1 MSDTKKLCLS
11 VEPMHKDEWRWE
23 WRNHETR
30 ELFTSGTAATER
42 DAFEAAT
49 RSVVE
54 AFSMALSQGRQEI
67 EVLKE
72 HLGTALADKERLD
85 ERAEILALL
94 KGRAKALREKQHP
107 WSAEE
112 VEKLALLV
120 EQRSTKPSSEAAEKA
135 EGASQ

>member
-23 WRNHETR
+23 WRNHSTR
-30 ELFTSGTAATER
+30 ELFTSGMAATER
-42 DAFEAAT
+42 GAFEAAT
-49 RSVVE
+49 ASVVE
-54 AFSMALSQGRQEI
+54 ACNMALNEGRQEI
-67 EVLKE
+67 EALKKRLE
-72 HLGTALADKERLD
+72 ATRADKERLD

-94 KGRAKALREKQHP
+94 KGRAKELREKLHP

-120 EQRSTKPSSEAAEKA
+120 EQRSTKPNSEAAEKA